1 MKIIDGKTI
10 AEKIKSEIAR
20 EVFLECQAGARRPN
34 LAVILVGERP
44 DSVLYV
50 KLKEKEAKKVG
61 IDTHVYKCSE
71 NISQQELL
79 EIIEYLSND
88 DLIDA
93 ILVQLPLPVHLN
105 ADDVIGAIDQ
115 SKDADGF
122 CARNLE
128 NLSQCSDDALPPF
141 LASIL
146 SAITAEVL
154 DLKNKNI
161 CLLVNSDFFGK
172 YLSVVLKARGAEVSV
187 VKADDN
193 GDWRD
198 ATRDADIIVSAVGK
212 NNLLKAGDIK
222 KDAVIIDAGI
232 ARLGDGVYGD
242 TDWMSIARKASAAT
256 PVPGGIGPLTVA
268 FLLKNVVRL
277 NQLRIKNEKLRYEY
291 YN

>member
-1 MKIIDGKTI
+1 MKIIDGKKI
-10 AEKIKSEIAR
+10 AEKIKNEIAR
-20 EVFLECQAGARRPN
+20 EVFLECQTGARRPN

-50 KLKEKEAKKVG
+50 RLKEKEAKTVG
-61 IDTHVYKCSE
+61 IDTHTYKCNE

-79 EIIEYLSND
+79 ETIDYLNKD

-93 ILVQLPLPVHLN
+93 ILVQLPLPAHLN
-105 ADDVIGAIDQ
+105 ADDVVGAIDP

-128 NLSQCSDDALPPF
+128 NLNQCGDDALPPF

-187 VKADDN
+187 VKVDDD
-193 GDWRD
+193 GDWRN
-198 ATRDADIIVSAVGK
+198 ATRVADIIVSAVGK
-212 NNLLKAGDIK
+212 KEFLKAGDIK

-232 ARLGDGVYGD
+232 VRLDDRVYGD
-242 TDWMSIARKASAAT
+242 VDWTSIARKASAAT
-256 PVPGGIGPLTVA
+256 PVPGGIGPLTVV

-277 NQLRIKNEKLRYEY
+277 YNQLKIN
-291 YN
+291 N